1 MHDSMGVYR
10 AFRYVTHINT
20 QRAAMHVRVTNE
32 ESSRGP
38 DGHIRK
44 ENPLERIFRLGAPG
58 ESPRRDMYAMYV
70 PSISRCMIRAR
81 RVSSGRLPRVF
92 TPA

>member
-10 AFRYVTHINT
+10 TFRYMAHINT
-20 QRAAMHVRVTNE
+20 QRAVMHVRVTNE

-58 ESPRRDMYAMYV
+58 ESLRRDIYAMYV
-70 PSISRCMIRAR
+70 PPVPRCMICAR

-92 TPA
+92 TPV